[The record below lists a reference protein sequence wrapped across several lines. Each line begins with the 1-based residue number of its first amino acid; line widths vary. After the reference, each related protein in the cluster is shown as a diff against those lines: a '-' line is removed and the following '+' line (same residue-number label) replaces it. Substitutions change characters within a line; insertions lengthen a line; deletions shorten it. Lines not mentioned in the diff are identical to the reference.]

1 MALISA
7 SRARAALEMRDF
19 VTPDDVRALAEPVLG
34 HRLVIR
40 PEFEIEGITV
50 EELVT
55 RVLEKVPVPR

>member
-1 MALISA
+1 
-7 SRARAALEMRDF
+7 
-19 VTPDDVRALAEPVLG
+19 
-34 HRLVIR
+34 VIR

>member
-1 MALISA
+1 
-7 SRARAALEMRDF
+7 MRDF

-50 EELVT
+50 QELVN